1 MGLPGRLEEARGV
14 RVTGGQEFLACV
26 PWEEP
31 WGGHE
36 EEEELSRG
44 PHVKLRERVPAPR
57 RGGPTADPPCPV
69 RRLIFRVR
77 SRATFP
83 ASQVSHVEGG
93 LNGGKDRGAVKAGH
107 ARSPHGGPVRLQCYE
122 VSDRMTETHLH

>member
-44 PHVKLRERVPAPR
+44 PHVKLHAGAGPR
-57 RGGPTADPPCPV
+57 RIP
-69 RRLIFRVR
+69 RVLCD
-77 SRATFP
+77 
-83 ASQVSHVEGG
+83 V
-93 LNGGKDRGAVKAGH
+93 
-107 ARSPHGGPVRLQCYE
+107 
-122 VSDRMTETHLH
+122 